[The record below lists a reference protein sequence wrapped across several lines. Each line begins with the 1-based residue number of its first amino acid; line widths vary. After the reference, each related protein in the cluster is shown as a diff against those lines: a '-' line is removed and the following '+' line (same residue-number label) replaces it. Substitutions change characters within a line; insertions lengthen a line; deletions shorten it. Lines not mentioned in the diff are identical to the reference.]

1 MNMKTML
8 NAAVAARSNA
18 ACAAILMMGAIPMLA
33 PAAAFAKDKKEEPAK
48 ATPAQLSPEFRKAA
62 LPAQTA
68 LTAKDF
74 ATAEPAVIA
83 AEAAAK
89 TPDDKYFSQIFRLQ
103 LTSGKMT
110 AAAAG
115 NPQAFQQMQSQLIGP
130 LDALIANPKTPQA
143 EVARFSNVRGK
154 IEYDAKHYRE
164 AAVFWVRAR
173 DLGLVDPDLGLQIV
187 KAKIEGGDLPGGV
200 ADLKKEIATEN
211 AAGRKAP
218 EAWYNYAVARLNA
231 AKMRAELIEW
241 LQMTAKVYPTAKNWR
256 TAVIIYGFEGS
267 TSSQLDKRQKVDLF
281 RLLRAN
287 KALADQND
295 YAEYAQDLYD
305 IGLPTEAKSVI
316 EEGRAVGKIPSTS
329 SNNNMLYAE
338 STKAIAAEGS
348 LAAAEKRAVAAP
360 TGAIASATGDGYFGT
375 GNYAKAIEMYKLA
388 LSKGATKPDEV
399 NSHLGMALALAGD
412 KDAARAA
419 FALVKTSPRSDIA
432 SFWLVW
438 LDQAAPTAA

>member
-1 MNMKTML
+1 MKKMSK
-8 NAAVAARSNA
+8 AAR
-18 ACAAILMMGAIPMLA
+18 AAILMIGAAGMLA
-33 PAAAFAKDKKEEPAK
+33 PIAAIAKDKKEEPAK
-48 ATPAQLSPEFRKAA
+48 AAPVNLSPEFRKAA
-62 LPAQTA
+62 QPAQTA

-74 ATAEPAVIA
+74 AAAEPAVAA

-89 TPDDKYFSQIFRLQ
+89 TEDDKYFAQVFRLQ

-115 NPQAFQQMQSQLIGP
+115 NPQAFAQMQGQLVGP
-130 LDALIANPKTPQA
+130 LDALIANPKTPPA

-154 IEYDAKHYRE
+154 IEYDAKRYKE
-164 AAVFWVRAR
+164 AAAFWVRAR
-173 DLGLVDPDLGLQIV
+173 DLGLVDADLGLQIV
-187 KAKIEGGDLPGGV
+187 KAKVESGDLAGGI

-218 EAWYNYAVARLNA
+218 EAWYNYAVAKLNA

-256 TAVIIYGFEGS
+256 TAVIIYGFQGA
-267 TSSQLDKRQKVDLF
+267 TSDQLDKRQKVDLF

-305 IGLPTEAKSVI
+305 IGLPSEAKSVI
-316 EEGRAVGKIPSTS
+316 EEGRATGKIPTTS
-329 SNNNMLYAE
+329 SNNNMLFAE
-338 STKAIAAEGS
+338 SVKAIAAEGS

-360 TGAIASATGDGYFGT
+360 TGAIASATGDGYFGQ

-388 LSKGATKPDEV
+388 LTKGATKPDEV
-399 NSHLGMALALAGD
+399 NSHLGMALALSGD
-412 KDAARAA
+412 KEGARAA
-419 FALVKTSPRSDIA
+419 FAQVKAAPRSDIA
-432 SFWLVW
+432 SFWMVW
-438 LDQAAPTAA
+438 LDQAGPTAA